1 MAMILLR
8 TTMRLKVMCGK
19 CEMNWAP
26 EEEAAPGSS
35 FQRYPL
41 EGAAL
46 QYSMQEQ
53 TVPCAS
59 YTWQCDMEH
68 YFLE

>member
-1 MAMILLR
+1 
-8 TTMRLKVMCGK
+8 
-19 CEMNWAP
+19 MNWAP

-41 EGAAL
+41 EGGAL
-46 QYSMQEQ
+46 RYSMQEQ
-53 TVPCAS
+53 TVQCTS

>member
-8 TTMRLKVMCGK
+8 TTLRLKVMRGK

-53 TVPCAS
+53 TV
-59 YTWQCDMEH
+59 
-68 YFLE
+68 

>member
-1 MAMILLR
+1 MAMILMK
-8 TTMRLKVMCGK
+8 TTMRLRVMMRGK

-46 QYSMQEQ
+46 QYLMQEE
-53 TVPCAS
+53 TVQCAS
-59 YTWQCDMEH
+59 YTWQCDIKH
-68 YFLE
+68 YFS